1 MTLPSPSTVFCLHFL
16 GGSAREWHAVAR
28 ALDGEVQCTGID
40 LPGFGG
46 AAAVPG
52 YDVAAM
58 AEHVAGAIRA
68 AAPAGRWFLAGH
80 SMGAKVAAALARRIT
95 DGEEALPGLAGLV
108 LLAGSPPSPEPMA
121 EERRKDMLGW
131 FRGDAAS
138 SAAEAARFIDANAT
152 RLPAADRALAEQDV
166 LRMNPAAWRAWLD
179 AGSKEDWSDRIGT
192 LPLPALVLAGADD
205 ADLGPEAQRRLNL
218 PHYAR
223 AELVV
228 LPGAK
233 HLLPL
238 EAGAEVA
245 ALIRRFVAAG
255 AAEAPAVPA
264 GYLALIRSDRT
275 AAKLRDGLLARA
287 LPDDPAAAPRLL
299 GAAALAVL
307 RAVMDR
313 VVPQQGPGRID
324 LAARVEEML
333 ATGQG
338 DGWRF
343 AALPG
348 DAVAFALALHRLD
361 HLAVDE
367 GAAGFTVLSP
377 ARQDALLHRVAEG
390 TLPDD
395 LPEQGLDAAQMKMW
409 FSDLRAAAAKL
420 YVGHPATLARMG
432 YSGIASGGD
441 GPRKSGFQAFGEGVL
456 EDWEPRTG
464 AAGAGA

>member
-1 MTLPSPSTVFCLHFL
+1 MTLPTPATVFCLHFL
-16 GGSAREWHAVAR
+16 GGSAREWHAVAG
-28 ALDGEVQCTGID
+28 ALGGEVRCAGID
-40 LPGFGG
+40 LPGFGD

-58 AEHVAGAIRA
+58 AAHVAGAIRA
-68 AAPAGRWFLAGH
+68 AAAEGRWFLAGH
-80 SMGAKVAAALARRIT
+80 SMGAKVAAALARRVT

-121 EERRKDMLGW
+121 EERRQDMLGW

-152 RLPAADRALAEQDV
+152 RLSAADRALAEQDV

-179 AGSKEDWSDRIGT
+179 SGSKEDWSARIGT

-223 AELVV
+223 AELVA

-238 EAGAEVA
+238 EAAAEVA
-245 ALIRRFVAAG
+245 TLIRRFVAAS
-255 AAEAPAVPA
+255 ATSAPPVPED
-264 GYLALIRSDRT
+264 YLALIRSDRT
-275 AAKLRDGLLARA
+275 AGRLRDGLLARA
-287 LPDDPAAAPRLL
+287 LPDAPGAAPRLL
-299 GAAALAVL
+299 GDAALAVL

-313 VVPQQGPGRID
+313 VVPQPGPGRID
-324 LAARVEEML
+324 LAARVEAL
-333 ATGQG
+333 LVAGQG

-343 AALPG
+343 AALPS
-348 DAVAFALALHRLD
+348 DAVAFALALQRLD
-361 HLAVDE
+361 DLAADG
-367 GAAGFTVLSP
+367 GAAGFTALPP
-377 ARQDALLHRVAEG
+377 AAQDALLHQVAEG
-390 TLPDD
+390 SLPAG
-395 LPEQGLDAAQMKMW
+395 LPEQGLDGAQMRMW
-409 FSDLRAAAAKL
+409 FSDLRAMAVKQ

-432 YSGIASGGD
+432 YSGVASGGD

-456 EDWEPRTG
+456 EDWEPRSG
-464 AAGAGA
+464 AAGTGA